1 MKTFLTCLFQGHD
14 YELLSHKSFG
24 PKITAINLKADDINS
39 IPFSLHSQMIGYT
52 KTVQI
57 CKRCG
62 KVNITQSLGE

>member
-1 MKTFLTCLFQGHD
+1 MKKFLTCLIQGHD
-14 YELLSHKSFG
+14 YELISHNSFKPRLG
-24 PKITAINLKADDINS
+24 NIESEGAL
-39 IPFSLHSQMIGYT
+39 PFSVHAGLIGYT

>member
-1 MKTFLTCLFQGHD
+1 MKLFLTCLIEGHD
-14 YELLSHKSFG
+14 YELISHKSFG
-24 PKITAINLKADDINS
+24 PTNIINNIKADYASS
-39 IPFSLHSQMIGYT
+39 IPFSCHADLVGYT

>member
-1 MKTFLTCLFQGHD
+1 MKKFLTCLIQGHD
-14 YELLSHKSFG
+14 YELIPHKSFKPRLSNIESDNAG
-24 PKITAINLKADDINS
+24 AL
-39 IPFSLHSQMIGYT
+39 PFSFHAGFIGYT

>member
-1 MKTFLTCLFQGHD
+1 MKLFLTCLFQGHD
-14 YELLSHKSFG
+14 YELISHKSFG
-24 PKITAINLKADDINS
+24 PTLTKIQADDVYS
-39 IPFSLHSQMIGYT
+39 LPFSFEAKLVGYT

>member
-1 MKTFLTCLFQGHD
+1 MKTFLTCLIEGHD
-14 YELLSHKSFG
+14 YELISHKSFE
-24 PKITAINLKADDINS
+24 PILTKINTSNMNS
-39 IPFSLHSQMIGYT
+39 IPFSFQAGLIGYT

>member
-1 MKTFLTCLFQGHD
+1 MKLFLTCLFEGHD
-14 YELLSHKSFG
+14 YELISHKSFG
-24 PKITAINLKADDINS
+24 PTITKIEADS
-39 IPFSLHSQMIGYT
+39 ASSLPFSIHAKLIGYT

>member
-24 PKITAINLKADDINS
+24 PRITEIKADNTNS
-39 IPFSLHSQMIGYT
+39 LPFAFHAGVIGYT

>member
-1 MKTFLTCLFQGHD
+1 MKLFLTCLIEGHD
-14 YELLSHKSFG
+14 YELISHKSFG
-24 PKITAINLKADDINS
+24 PRLTPTKIKADNADS
-39 IPFSLHSQMIGYT
+39 IPFSLQAATVGYT

>member
-1 MKTFLTCLFQGHD
+1 MKLFLTCLFQGHD
-14 YELLSHKSFG
+14 YELISHKSFG
-24 PKITAINLKADDINS
+24 PTNKYSKIEADFASS
-39 IPFSLHSQMIGYT
+39 IPFSFHADSVGYT

>member
-1 MKTFLTCLFQGHD
+1 MKKFLTCLIEGHD
-14 YELLSHKSFG
+14 YELISHKSFE
-24 PKITAINLKADDINS
+24 PILTKFNTTHMNNM
-39 IPFSLHSQMIGYT
+39 PFSLHAGIIGYT

>member
-1 MKTFLTCLFQGHD
+1 MKLFLTCLIEGHD
-14 YELLSHKSFG
+14 YELISHKSFG
-24 PKITAINLKADDINS
+24 PRLTKFNTDDMNS
-39 IPFSLHSQMIGYT
+39 LPFSFHAGVIGYT